1 MKTLVL
7 RHEYRQK
14 SSGHPNLSWWS
25 ICETDGRI
33 LLSTRSLRTFRAA
46 LNKLAGSVQ
55 HVPND
60 DQTGFQW
67 SINWL
72 IQQPQVPEPAPAPQQ
87 AQAQEQTP
95 KHTPGRLSVHGCAL
109 YEQDNW
115 QNGNNLARKLP
126 VAITYH
132 PEADREPS
140 ETEIANAQEIARR
153 WNAFLD
159 AKTPRA
165 VCFHDDQP
173 QPQAEPAPAPQQ
185 TQAKHTPGPW
195 KVSEYEKQSE
205 TDCGEIELTVCT
217 NYPEALCNGQRSIA
231 VMTGGYYTRKD
242 QKNRSEA
249 IATNRA
255 NARLIAAA
263 PQLLEA
269 LRNLVE
275 TPEVRI
281 EDMEQARAAIAAATG
296 E

>member
-87 AQAQEQTP
+87 AQA
-95 KHTPGRLSVHGCAL
+95 
-109 YEQDNW
+109 
-115 QNGNNLARKLP
+115 
-126 VAITYH
+126 
-132 PEADREPS
+132 
-140 ETEIANAQEIARR
+140 
-153 WNAFLD
+153 
-159 AKTPRA
+159 
-165 VCFHDDQP
+165 
-173 QPQAEPAPAPQQ
+173 
-185 TQAKHTPGPW
+185 KHTPGPW
-195 KVSEYEKQSE
+195 KVDEYEKQSV
-205 TDCGEIELTVCT
+205 TDCGEIALSVSTS
-217 NYPEALCNGQRSIA
+217 YPEALCNGQRSIA
-231 VMTGGYYTRKD
+231 VITGGYYTRKD

>member
-7 RHEYRQK
+7 RHEYRRK
-14 SSGHPNLSWWS
+14 SAGSPNLLSCWS

-126 VAITYH
+126 VATTYH

-159 AKTPRA
+159 AKT
-165 VCFHDDQP
+165 H
-173 QPQAEPAPAPQQ
+173 
-185 TQAKHTPGPW
+185 
-195 KVSEYEKQSE
+195 
-205 TDCGEIELTVCT
+205 
-217 NYPEALCNGQRSIA
+217 
-231 VMTGGYYTRKD
+231 
-242 QKNRSEA
+242 
-249 IATNRA
+249 
-255 NARLIAAA
+255 
-263 PQLLEA
+263 
-269 LRNLVE
+269 
-275 TPEVRI
+275 
-281 EDMEQARAAIAAATG
+281 RAAIAAATG

>member
-1 MKTLVL
+1 MTMKTISFAQWNTAST
-7 RHEYRQK
+7 EQRQRWLDEK
-14 SSGHPNLSWWS
+14 VMLAAEDLH
-25 ICETDGRI
+25 
-33 LLSTRSLRTFRAA
+33 LLQA
-46 LNKLAGSVQ
+46 LIRRQL
-55 HVPND
+55 
-60 DQTGFQW
+60 T
-67 SINWL
+67 
-72 IQQPQVPEPAPAPQQ
+72 
-87 AQAQEQTP
+87 QAQEQTP
-95 KHTPGRLSVHGCAL
+95 KHTQGRLSVHGCAL

-185 TQAKHTPGPW
+185 AQAKHTPGPW

-269 LRNLVE
+269 LREALRVLV
-275 TPEVRI
+275 TPRGFP
-281 EDMEQARAAIAAATG
+281 DKDKGRTDEQQRAFDAARAAIAATG

>member
-7 RHEYRQK
+7 RHEYRRK
-14 SSGHPNLSWWS
+14 SAGSPNLLSCWS

-72 IQQPQVPEPAPAPQQ
+72 IQQPQAPEPAPAPQQ
-87 AQAQEQTP
+87 A
-95 KHTPGRLSVHGCAL
+95 
-109 YEQDNW
+109 
-115 QNGNNLARKLP
+115 
-126 VAITYH
+126 
-132 PEADREPS
+132 
-140 ETEIANAQEIARR
+140 
-153 WNAFLD
+153 
-159 AKTPRA
+159 
-165 VCFHDDQP
+165 
-173 QPQAEPAPAPQQ
+173 
-185 TQAKHTPGPW
+185 QAKHTPGPW

-281 EDMEQARAAIAAATG
+281 EDIEQARAAIAAATG